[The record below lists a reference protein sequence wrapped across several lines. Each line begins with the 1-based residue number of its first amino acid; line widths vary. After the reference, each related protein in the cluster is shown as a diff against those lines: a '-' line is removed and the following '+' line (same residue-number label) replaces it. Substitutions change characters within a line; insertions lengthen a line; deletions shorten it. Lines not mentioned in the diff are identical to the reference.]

1 MNYLNN
7 SNHTYVYESL
17 ESYNLLS
24 KDVLIHKSNLSK
36 EDSIKYFLN
45 KNELEMYRDLSE
57 ELKINYNNFSEYISN
72 ISNTKYNRFPF
83 QISLI
88 GDKKLEKYK
97 YEIQKNFS
105 LFRLSK

>member
-17 ESYNLLS
+17 ESYNLFS

-57 ELKINYNNFSEYISN
+57 ELKINYDNFSEYISK